1 MSVGY
6 AARMHAEHLLE
17 RQAEMTAYT
26 AGRFAEAVRF
36 GDIEAARR
44 WRHAY
49 QRSSACCNAL
59 GQQARDGTGHD
70 GTNSGHYRTNASSP
84 ATRP

>member
-6 AARMHAEHLLE
+6 AARLHAQHLLE

-26 AGRFAEAVRF
+26 ARRFADAVRF
-36 GDIEAARR
+36 GDLEAARR

-49 QRSSACCNAL
+49 QLSSACCCAL
-59 GQQARDGTGHD
+59 GRQARGGTRQGGTGAN
-70 GTNSGHYRTNASSP
+70 GAPSRS
-84 ATRP
+84 